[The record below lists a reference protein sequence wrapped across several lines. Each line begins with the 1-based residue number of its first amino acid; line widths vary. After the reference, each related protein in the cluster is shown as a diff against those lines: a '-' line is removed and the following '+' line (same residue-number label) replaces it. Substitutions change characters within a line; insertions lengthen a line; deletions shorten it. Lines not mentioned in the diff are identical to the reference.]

1 MVTDGYVPRYH
12 TLPTRRRIRIV
23 VLMIDVR
30 STLRTVIELTRENEL
45 SLLSAGIAYF
55 AFFSIVPALILVISI
70 GSIVG
75 GEVFAVQIVGL
86 VESYLSEEGNEIVSE
101 ALTEPSGLVGASL
114 IGLVAVFWSTLKV
127 FRAIDVAFDRVY
139 DAKTI
144 VGLPRQLLHGT
155 VVVVGIGI
163 GLTLLLTVRL
173 VVTRFD
179 LEVAGSLGLVG
190 VPILIAGLFIVLV
203 PIYYVMP
210 PWSVSARHVLP
221 GTITAVIGLIALQ
234 QLFQLYTAFAGQYE
248 AYGFLGVVLL
258 FLLWLYLGAVVLLLG
273 GVINV
278 AVDW

>member
-1 MVTDGYVPRYH
+1 MTD
-12 TLPTRRRIRIV
+12 TLPT
-23 VLMIDVR
+23 
-30 STLRTVIELTRENEL
+30 LRTAVDLARENEI

-55 AFFSIVPALILVISI
+55 AFFSVIPALVLIVSV

-75 GEVFAVQIVGL
+75 GEAFAMQVVGL
-86 VESYLSEEGNEIVSE
+86 FESYLSDEGNEVISE

-139 DAKTI
+139 GSETI
-144 VGLPRQLLHGT
+144 VDLPRQLLHGT
-155 VVVVGIGI
+155 IVVVGIGTGI
-163 GLTLLLTVRL
+163 TLLLTVQLVIARL
-173 VVTRFD
+173 G
-179 LEVAGSLGLVG
+179 LEIAGFPGLVG
-190 VPILIAGLFIVLV
+190 VPILSIGLLIVLV

-221 GTITAVIGLIALQ
+221 GTAATVVGLVVLQ

-258 FLLWLYLGAVVLLLG
+258 FLLWLYFGAVILLLGAVV
-273 GVINV
+273 N
-278 AVDW
+278 AAFDW